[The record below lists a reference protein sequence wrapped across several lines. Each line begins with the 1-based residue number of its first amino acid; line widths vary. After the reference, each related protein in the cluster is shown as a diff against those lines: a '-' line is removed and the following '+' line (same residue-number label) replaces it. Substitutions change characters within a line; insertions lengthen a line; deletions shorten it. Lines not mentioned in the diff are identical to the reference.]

1 MGDGSR
7 DRDGGGTLQYQCSK
21 TTRKKK
27 RTKKRKKMKR
37 KRKRKKKRTKKTKKM
52 KRTCNDGDREMKTR
66 MKRKKM
72 RKKKMRN
79 NEWGLVHRE
88 SAPAAFDTGGDSPR
102 QPWP

>member
-21 TTRKKK
+21 
-27 RTKKRKKMKR
+27 M
-37 KRKRKKKRTKKTKKM
+37 KRKKKRTKKTKKM
-52 KRTCNDGDREMKTR
+52 KRTCNDGDSEMKTR
-66 MKRKKM
+66 MKRKTK
-72 RKKKMRN
+72 RKKMRN